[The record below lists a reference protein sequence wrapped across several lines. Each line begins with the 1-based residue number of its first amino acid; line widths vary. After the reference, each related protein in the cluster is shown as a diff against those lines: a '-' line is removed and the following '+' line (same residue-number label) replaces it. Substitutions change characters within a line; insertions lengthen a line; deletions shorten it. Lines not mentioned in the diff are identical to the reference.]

1 MIKNNLKLKKIIKE
15 YFREVNS
22 KKIPRKKKHFLHEAT
37 FNENEVYEA
46 TKIMASTNV
55 TMGKKVKK
63 FEKEYSDENHSKFSL
78 MCNSGSSANL
88 LMLSSLTSKMN
99 KFDIKKGDEIIVPSL
114 SWSTTVWPIIQC
126 GLVPVFVDCDPI
138 TYNLDIIKLKK
149 SISKKTKGILLVH
162 VYGNPCEMN
171 EIIKICKKRKLILLE
186 DCCEAMGAKYKKR
199 KVGNFG
205 TLSSFSLYFSH
216 HITSLEGGICCTNN
230 KNIIENLRIQRAHG
244 WSRETENKLKFI
256 KKYPDLDPRFIFV
269 DLGYNLR
276 PTEVQGAIASIQ
288 LKKLKKIIKKRRAN
302 YITYLKYLKL
312 LDGDKIFIQ
321 KESKYSSASWFGF
334 AFTLNISKYP
344 TLKREIIVKFLKKNN
359 IESRPIIAGNIA
371 EHPVMK
377 NYKFITRSNLN
388 NSNFIMNNGI
398 GLGLHQSM
406 RSKDI
411 EYVSLKLKF
420 IIAELTK

>member
-1 MIKNNLKLKKIIKE
+1 MINNNLKLKKIIKE

-22 KKIPRKKKHFLHEAT
+22 KKIPTKKKHFLHEAT
-37 FNENEVYEA
+37 FNEKEVYEA

-55 TMGKKVKK
+55 TMGKRVKK
-63 FEKEYSDENHSKFSL
+63 FEKEYSDINYSKFSL

-162 VYGNPCEMN
+162 VYGNPCEMD
-171 EIIKICKKRKLILLE
+171 EIIKICKKKKLILLE
-186 DCCEAMGAKYKKR
+186 DCCESMGAKYKNK

-205 TLSSFSLYFSH
+205 ILSSFSLYFSH

-288 LKKLKKIIKKRRAN
+288 LKKLKKIIKKRRFN

-321 KESKYSSASWFGF
+321 KESKYSNASWFGF

-344 TLKREIIVKFLKKNN
+344 TLKRDNIVKFLKKNN

-371 EHPVMK
+371 KHPVMK

-411 EYVSLKLKF
+411 EYISLKLKF
-420 IIAELTK
+420 IITELTK

>member
-1 MIKNNLKLKKIIKE
+1 
-15 YFREVNS
+15 
-22 KKIPRKKKHFLHEAT
+22 
-37 FNENEVYEA
+37 
-46 TKIMASTNV
+46 
-55 TMGKKVKK
+55 MGKRVKK

-162 VYGNPCEMN
+162 VYGNPCEMD

-205 TLSSFSLYFSH
+205 ILSSFSLYFSH

-288 LKKLKKIIKKRRAN
+288 LKKLKKIIKKRRTN

-334 AFTLNISKYP
+334 AFTVNISKYP
-344 TLKREIIVKFLKKNN
+344 TLKRDNIVKFLKKNN

-371 EHPVMK
+371 KHPVMK

-406 RSKDI
+406 NSKDI
-411 EYVSLKLKF
+411 EYISLKLKF
-420 IIAELTK
+420 IITELTK